1 MRAHANHLRLAVE
14 SDNWDEPHNRTRRK
28 VRYATHDLEESAS
41 DEGTDNSEDEVS
53 TIEERSEDDLEEISD
68 NNDRESENE
77 NSNNEHT
84 PAGDV
89 DINTDNESEH
99 SFDGEGANILHT
111 APSGPVNDRPQ
122 RRVKLVAKVKMKAM
136 HQVTSWDPGIH
147 NIIQDTVNHSLQN
160 FLQSFT
166 QSFSSALHSSP

>member
-1 MRAHANHLRLAVE
+1 MRKAYYLVCKRVKKQAERIKAYLDQKHNVQDLEFKAGDPVFLKNNCRQDKLDVHWLPHYRILVRTGKYTYILQHQLTGKNRRAHANHLRLAVE

-28 VRYATHDLEESAS
+28 VRYPTHDLEESAS

-77 NSNNEHT
+77 NSDNEHT

-89 DINTDNESEH
+89 D
-99 SFDGEGANILHT
+99 
-111 APSGPVNDRPQ
+111 
-122 RRVKLVAKVKMKAM
+122 VK
-136 HQVTSWDPGIH
+136 HR
-147 NIIQDTVNHSLQN
+147 
-160 FLQSFT
+160 
-166 QSFSSALHSSP
+166 